1 MGYSK
6 LKGLDKPRPIKSR
19 IGLLQANQEEH
30 KSFLTGTLRF
40 ETLITKDQ
48 AKALGIK
55 PKRVHKG
62 K

>member
-6 LKGLDKPRPIKSR
+6 LKGLDKPKPIKSR

-48 AKALGIK
+48 AKAMGIK
-55 PKRVHKG
+55 SRKPNRKG
-62 K
+62 